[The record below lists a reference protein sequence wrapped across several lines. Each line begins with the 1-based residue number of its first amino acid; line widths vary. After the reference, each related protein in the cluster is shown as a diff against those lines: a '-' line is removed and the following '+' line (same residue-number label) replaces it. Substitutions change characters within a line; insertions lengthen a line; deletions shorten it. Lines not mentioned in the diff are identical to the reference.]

1 MIETGIYFG
10 DVHSY
15 YDLNLVLSSV
25 TIPPAKPKTNYIDIP
40 GGDGS
45 IDLTEAH
52 GEIKYNNRECTFT
65 FTVIPGDELTFEER
79 KTKVSN
85 ALNGLKCRIILD
97 KEPAWYY
104 NGRLTVDEYK
114 QDKNLLQI
122 IITATVEPYKY
133 KSSETVVTYA
143 VEADENKLFLIKNA
157 RKSVVP
163 LIATDVQLQVTF
175 DGAIYTLNP
184 GTHTVPQINLKSGDN
199 QFKIMGVGASG
210 KVTFTFQEGAL

>member
-52 GEIKYNNRECTFT
+52 GEIKYNNRECTFV

-97 KEPAWYY
+97 KEQAWYY

-133 KSSETVVTYA
+133 KLSETVATFA
-143 VEADENKLFLIKNA
+143 VEAYEEKLFIIKNA

-163 LIATDVQLQVTF
+163 TIVTDAHLQITF
-175 DGAIYTLNP
+175 EGEVRTVLP
-184 GTHTVPQINLKSGDN
+184 GTHVIPQINLKSGDN
-199 QFKIMGVGASG
+199 QFKIMGVGSIG